1 PPAQFVDHRPYQRT
15 LLLQRMDVA
24 EQQVELQAADPHS
37 QSESRSGSTPLSSS
51 RRASGAAFSV
61 PAGLTTTTV
70 HFECRTTC
78 SLTEPRTRPLKPPR
92 PRRPTTTMSALSEAS
107 ISRAAGRPCTAW
119 HRIST
124 SGNFSRVRR
133 TSCSSWSSVALPKSS
148 SGGMYPGLQLSG
160 RGAVV
165 STHARTTVTLP
176 PSPFVSRAAQVRALS
191 EKSEPS

>member
-1 PPAQFVDHRPYQRT
+1 PLLGPRTGDTDADSAVEVDVAELRRSDQKPPAQFVDHRPYQRT

-107 ISRAAGRPCTAW
+107 I
-119 HRIST
+119 
-124 SGNFSRVRR
+124 
-133 TSCSSWSSVALPKSS
+133 
-148 SGGMYPGLQLSG
+148 
-160 RGAVV
+160 
-165 STHARTTVTLP
+165 
-176 PSPFVSRAAQVRALS
+176 
-191 EKSEPS
+191 